1 VWVPIPPFDPVTG
14 LLPPGEHVA
23 SWDEV
28 RERFGWNLLRRRLL
42 DGLQQGL
49 VALGASGCS
58 CVG

>member
-42 DGLQQGL
+42 DGLQQAWSRL
-49 VALGASGCS
+49 VPPDARVFG
-58 CVG
+58 